1 MFSSSVILQ
10 SVVGGLMNGGIYALV
25 AVGLTLIFGVMRVIN
40 FAHGE
45 FLMLAMYMAFFG
57 WATLGIDPYWMM
69 LLAPL
74 ALALLGMLFFQY
86 LTRYAMGAPEINQMA
101 ITLGASLL
109 LQNAALLAFKGDNQI
124 ISLSRATDSIALGVV
139 TLQIPQLAAAAVS
152 VVLMGGLYLLLTRTD
167 LGLMMRATAQSS
179 EGAALSGIDLSRVY
193 RWAMALGVA
202 TLGFAGPLILP
213 TMYVNP
219 GIGALFTLKAFVIVI
234 AGGLGS
240 VPGALLGG
248 LLVGLTESVAGVWLP
263 GAAASAIPFAFLV
276 VVMIWRP
283 QGLLKSG
290 GRR

>member
-1 MFSSSVILQ
+1 MFSLSVIFQ
-10 SVVGGLMNGGIYALV
+10 AVAGGLMSGGTYALV

-45 FLMLAMYMAFFG
+45 FLMLAMYLAYFG
-57 WATLGIDPYWMM
+57 WSVLGVDPYWMV
-69 LLAPL
+69 LIAPL
-74 ALALLGMLFFQY
+74 VLALLGSVFFQY
-86 LTRYAMGAPEINQMA
+86 LTRYSMGAPEINQMA
-101 ITLGASLL
+101 VTLGASLL

-124 ISLSRATDSIALGVV
+124 VNLARATDSIMLSAV
-139 TLQIPQLAAAAVS
+139 TLQVPQLMAATVS
-152 VVLMGGLYLLLTRTD
+152 VVLMGAVYLLLTRTD

-193 RWAMALGVA
+193 RWAMALGIA

-219 GIGALFTLKAFVIVI
+219 NIGTLFTLKAFVIVI

-263 GAAASAIPFAFLV
+263 GAAASAIPFVFLV
-276 VVMIWRP
+276 IVMIWRP

>member
-1 MFSSSVILQ
+1 MFSLNVILQ
-10 SVVGGLMNGGIYALV
+10 SVASGLMNGGIYALV

-45 FLMLAMYMAFFG
+45 FLMLAMYLAFFA
-57 WATLGIDPYWMM
+57 WSMLGIDPYWML

-74 ALALLGMLFFQY
+74 VLALLGVVFFEY

-101 ITLGASLL
+101 VTLGASLL

-124 ISLSRATDSIALGVV
+124 VTLARATDSIMLGAV
-139 TLQIPQLAAAAVS
+139 TLQVPQLAAATVS
-152 VVLMGGLYLLLTRTD
+152 VVLLGAVYLLLTRTD
-167 LGLMMRATAQSS
+167 LGLMMRATAQSG
-179 EGAALSGIDLSRVY
+179 EGAALSGIDLARVY

-219 GIGALFTLKAFVIVI
+219 NVGTLFTLKAFVIVI

-248 LLVGLTESVAGVWLP
+248 LLVGLTESMAGVWLP

-290 GRR
+290 GSR